1 MKTLRL
7 VLALSLTP
15 TLGAFG
21 SAGSG
26 PWANATYFPG
36 NLDGKYQ
43 AAVTGANTAG
53 VLGFALSDG
62 AAPFRTATAGGG
74 AGAATTSTTAVDSSL
89 NYYAIFVN
97 GKTYTGTT
105 WASVNYNNNKVT
117 GTLQGSAATTSTNLS
132 LALSTQ
138 LFTNIST
145 TNLPNVSNSV
155 TSQFVT
161 NITTTNFSSNVITSQ
176 LFTNTTYTNQ
186 TILVTNNGVVT
197 ETNIFFTNTTIETV
211 FITNSVQIP
220 TLLTNVTQNLITNA
234 VNLAPTSVTLTNVS
248 TAVLTN
254 QQINTLV
261 ISTGVDG
268 AFQANIKSKTGV
280 FTFKGTGE
288 LTAPGPVISNTQTN
302 PTLSFDVNGIR
313 VSFSS
318 TSRTATTATTAGTG
332 TGR

>member
-138 LFTNIST
+138 LFTNIGT
-145 TNLPNVSNSV
+145 TNIANVSNSISV
-155 TSQFVT
+155 V
-161 NITTTNFSSNVITSQ
+161 SQ
-176 LFTNTTYTNQ
+176 LFTNTTFTNQ

-197 ETNIFFTNTTIETV
+197 ETNVFFTNTTVQTV
-211 FITNSVQIP
+211 FITNTNVVNLPP
-220 TLLTNVTQNLITNA
+220 TTVNLTNVQ
-234 VNLAPTSVTLTNVS
+234 

-254 QQINTLV
+254 QQINTLT

-318 TSRTATTATTAGTG
+318 TSSTATTATTTG